1 MFRLRYV
8 MALVL
13 VLALLI
19 VGGIGVYLLTR
30 AFSPGASVVEP
41 GAPVIV
47 RIVAAYP
54 GATAEE
60 VEKRVTIPLEV
71 GLAGLPGV
79 ESVRSKSL
87 PGLSGLHVRFKA
99 GTDLSVAR
107 HEIINRLQFIQEL
120 PAGVSPQLRAALGGK
135 ELRYVLTAPRDPQG
149 RPLYTAH
156 DLKVMQEW
164 IIAREL
170 RRLPGI
176 AEVHTSGGA
185 NKVYEIQPDPDR
197 LRRYGVSLEQLAG
210 AVAAGNANVGGA
222 LVRQGDAALM
232 VRGGS
237 LLGGGQDPVT
247 EALGAREPTAAAAL
261 LRKEEERRLQ
271 EIGQL
276 VVASV
281 RDVPI
286 RVRDLAETAL
296 GLSQVG
302 WVAYKGDGA
311 AEEDAIMGL
320 VRLRPGEDVLRL
332 HDVEARLRELNAAAG
347 RLLPGV
353 RIEPFYT
360 ATGRGDVLWVH
371 GTLPPSAALER
382 AADLARQ
389 VGDLLRQLPEVE
401 RVVAQAGR
409 SDDGL
414 DLQSAN
420 QIQVLV
426 CLKADVDERTRQ
438 ELRHTISAR
447 LSDQAPGAA
456 WIATANDPSFDF
468 PSVPGE
474 HLLKIMGPDLAE
486 LERLAEHVQA
496 AMRAVEG
503 VENVNVLSFQ
513 GMPQLDLQI
522 DREKCAR
529 WGISFADVND
539 VLRTA
544 LGDKV
549 VSSMIEGDRTVDIV
563 LRWPSHWRD
572 DLTAILELPVDVKA
586 GVSGAATPRRR
597 LRDLL
602 KNGEDQ
608 GFLRLGAAVIYRED
622 GERLLP
628 VRFTIG
634 DRSLTD
640 VEAEATE
647 KIAPLLKS
655 PYRIAWGN

>member
-19 VGGIGVYLLTR
+19 VGGFGVYLLTR

-79 ESVRSKSL
+79 ESLRSKSL
-87 PGLSGLHVRFKA
+87 PGLGGLHVRFKA
-99 GTDLSVAR
+99 GTDFSVAR
-107 HEIINRLQFIQEL
+107 LEVINRLQFIQEL
-120 PAGVSPQLRAALGGK
+120 PAGVSPQLSAALGGK

-149 RPLYTAH
+149 GPLYTAY

-170 RRLPGI
+170 RRLPGV
-176 AEVHTSGGA
+176 AEVQTCGGA

-210 AVAAGNANVGGA
+210 ALAAGNAGGGG

-247 EALGAREPTAAAAL
+247 QALGVKDPAAAAAL
-261 LRKEEERRLQ
+261 LRKEEARRLQ
-271 EIGQL
+271 EIGRL

-296 GLSQVG
+296 GLSRVG
-302 WVAYKGDGA
+302 WVAYKGEGT
-311 AEEDAIMGL
+311 AEGDAIMGL
-320 VRLRPGEDVLRL
+320 VRLGSGEDALRL
-332 HDVEARLRELNAAAG
+332 NDVEIRLRELNDAAG
-347 RLLPGV
+347 KLLPGV
-353 RIEPFYT
+353 RIEPFYS

-371 GTLPPSAALER
+371 GTLPLNATLER

-389 VGDLLRQLPEVE
+389 VCNWLRQLPEVE
-401 RVVAQAGR
+401 CVAAQAGR

-426 CLKADVDERTRQ
+426 GLKADVDERTRQ
-438 ELRHTISAR
+438 ELRHTIRAR

-456 WIATANDPSFDF
+456 WMATANDPSFDF
-468 PSVPGE
+468 PGVPGQ

-486 LERLAEHVQA
+486 LERLAEPVQA

-513 GMPQLDLQI
+513 GVPQLDLQI
-522 DREKCAR
+522 DREKCTR

-539 VLRTA
+539 VLRAA

-563 LRWPSHWRD
+563 LRWPGRWRD

-586 GVSGAATPRRR
+586 GVSDGATPRRR
-597 LRDLL
+597 LRDFL

-608 GFLRLGAAVIYRED
+608 GFLCLGAAAIYRED

-634 DRSLTD
+634 DHSPAD
-640 VEAEATE
+640 VQAEATE
-647 KIAPLLKS
+647 KIAPFLKS
-655 PYRIAWGN
+655 PYRIAWSN